1 MSSSSAERSSS
12 TLNACAGATPAWSP
26 FRSAPFGA
34 TGPKADWQAT
44 DLTLVAASG
53 QLSITGD
60 RDRAPTRISVP
71 QAWVNAGSEAACAAL
86 LALSERHSS
95 GLGQH
100 IDVSGQ
106 EAMMLTAQGYM
117 SPALVGMPPVRRLAG
132 GAELLGC
139 LQFRF
144 VYACRDGHVTITL
157 LPGVMVGPYTNRLLQ
172 WVYEEDGCDQRLA
185 SVNWSTLI
193 GDRSVEEALPVIQ
206 RTIEAVAACVAR
218 HSKAELFALARERQF
233 LLVPVATTTD
243 VLANE
248 HFAEREFWD
257 HVDVGDL
264 LGGTSRT
271 VRFPGP
277 FAHSSEIAMRRLGR
291 PPRLGEHTEELLAEA
306 RTRQHA
312 SPREEPARSPVSL
325 DPASPGART
334 RAALDGLKVVDLT
347 WVYAGPF
354 ATRMLAYHGATV
366 VRLESTARP
375 DQVRSA
381 SIPRDGR
388 GGPEDSLQW
397 HSINAD
403 KLGLQLNLAIP
414 EARQVVLDLAAWAD
428 VLIEGFA
435 PGVTRRLGIT
445 PDVLRARNP
454 GLITASTSLF
464 SHVGPYSPIPGFGNM
479 GAAMGGFYEVT
490 GWPDRLPAGP
500 YLAYTDA
507 TSPRLTAALVL
518 AALEWRRRSGKGTH
532 LDFSQAEGGVHFLTP
547 AVLDDEVNGRV
558 AKRRGNADAA
568 MAPHVVVRTAPLDVV
583 GPDVQPAFD
592 DSDHWLAVACET
604 DGQWRALAAVL
615 DRADLANLSVGE
627 RLARRG
633 ELEDLLAAWAADR
646 DAGKAQEL
654 LQAAGVPAHQV
665 QNTAE
670 CVTDPQLC
678 HREHF
683 VRVPHP
689 LYGYSWA
696 EQYGFRL
703 TRTPGGPR
711 RAGPTW
717 GEHNDTVLR
726 ELLGYDDDRIAQ
738 LAMAG
743 ALE

>member
-1 MSSSSAERSSS
+1 
-12 TLNACAGATPAWSP
+12 
-26 FRSAPFGA
+26 
-34 TGPKADWQAT
+34 
-44 DLTLVAASG
+44 
-53 QLSITGD
+53 
-60 RDRAPTRISVP
+60 
-71 QAWVNAGSEAACAAL
+71 
-86 LALSERHSS
+86 
-95 GLGQH
+95 
-100 IDVSGQ
+100 
-106 EAMMLTAQGYM
+106 MMLTAQGYM

-144 VYACRDGHVTITL
+144 VYGCRDGHVTITL

-172 WVYEEDGCDQRLA
+172 WVYEQGECEEELA

-193 GDRSVEEALPVIQ
+193 GDRSVEEALPIIQ
-206 RTIEAVAACVAR
+206 RTIEAVNSCVAR
-218 HSKAELFALARERQF
+218 HTKAELFALARQRQF

-248 HFAEREFWD
+248 HFTERDFWD

-264 LGGTSRT
+264 VGGTTRQI
-271 VRFPGP
+271 RFPGP

-291 PPRLGEHTEELLAEA
+291 PPRLGEHTDELLAVA
-306 RTRQHA
+306 RTRQQSA
-312 SPREEPARSPVSL
+312 PSLATNPKPAT
-325 DPASPGART
+325 PGT
-334 RAALDGLKVVDLT
+334 RGALDGLKVVDLT

-354 ATRMLAYHGATV
+354 ATRMLAYYGATV
-366 VRLESTARP
+366 VRVESTARP

-403 KLGLQLNLAIP
+403 KLGLQLNLSIA

-507 TSPRLTAALVL
+507 TSPRLTAALIL

-558 AKRRGNADAA
+558 AGRRGNADLA
-568 MAPHVVVRTAPLDVV
+568 MAPHVVVRTAPLNVV
-583 GPDVQPAFD
+583 GPDVHQAFD

-604 DGQWRALAAVL
+604 DGQWRALAALL
-615 DRADLANLSVGE
+615 DRPDLAQVSSGE
-627 RLARRG
+627 RLARRR
-633 ELEDLLAAWAADR
+633 ELEDLVAAWAAAR
-646 DAGKAQEL
+646 DAGKAQEM

-683 VRVPHP
+683 VRVPHA

-711 RAGPTW
+711 RAGPMW
-717 GEHNDTVLR
+717 GEHNDMVLR
-726 ELLGYDDDRIAQ
+726 EILGYDDDRIAE